1 VNANYRTHSN
11 PVKVPKEGK
20 TTYQDILYIDKKV
33 SKFVR
38 LKLKRNSKGTDRELK
53 ARG

>member
-20 TTYQDILYIDKKV
+20 TTYQEILYIDKKV

-38 LKLKRNSKGTDRELK
+38 LKLRNSNGTDRELK